1 MAAHCTGETHQM
13 AIDFTALDG
22 AGRPW
27 TLTDHLGSAV
37 VITFHRG
44 DF

>member
-1 MAAHCTGETHQM
+1 MAT
-13 AIDFTALDG
+13 DFTVLDN

-27 TLTDHLGSAV
+27 TLSDHLDSAA